1 MLAKTGRR
9 RSTVL
14 SGGRLDLGVG
24 IGWQREEYDAAGLD
38 FDQRGHLL
46 TETITT
52 CRALW
57 EGRVPDVWCEPKP
70 LQARLPV
77 WFSGTLT
84 PRNIRRIV
92 ELGDG
97 WLPITGATTEDIAQ
111 GIVRLRG
118 EFEKAG
124 RDPASLQVQASA
136 RTADAV
142 PALAAAGVT
151 TINMF
156 LRLAAL
162 GELVTSYR
170 RALER

>member
-1 MLAKTGRR
+1 MP
-9 RSTVL
+9 L
-14 SGGRLDLGVG
+14 SAGDADT
-24 IGWQREEYDAAGLD
+24 GWQREEYDAAGLD
-38 FDQRGHLL
+38 FDRRGQLL
-46 TETITT
+46 TETMAT

-70 LQARLPV
+70 LQSRLPV

-84 PRNIRRIV
+84 GRNVGRIV

-97 WLPITGATTEDIAQ
+97 WIPITGATPDDIAQ
-111 GIVRLRG
+111 GIERLRV
-118 EFEKAG
+118 EFENAG
-124 RDPASLQVQASA
+124 RDPATLQVQASA
-136 RTADAV
+136 RTPDAV
-142 PALAAAGVT
+142 PALADAGVT

-170 RALER
+170 HALER